1 MNKVVYPV
9 AAASGAIAGGV
20 VANNVLPPTVKVA
33 PGAEAEVSLSFEKG
47 VHVESIFT
55 QFDAPNM
62 TVNTPIPGVDGIHAK
77 ITELNPD
84 ITNYDPHLYESVLSR
99 FDANVIQ
106 PTSDIV
112 TEHLLKGAG
121 VGAITATVGTMLVM
135 KYFKDKREEKRDEAA
150 GTEEVQSKEMSAK
163 TKWKKAA
170 ATGLSVLA
178 AAGLFKLG
186 TEASSEEERSD
197 KVPLSSV
204 VTEREPSLEGA
215 TLTGL
220 GGSLVNTAI
229 RGASEY
235 SNTVDDFWK
244 TANANLLSNFDQF
257 EKLSDKFT
265 KGEDV
270 VPILHLSD
278 IHCNY
283 ANMSFY
289 LKNLIKAVNAPVIVN
304 TGDTFTNSKTMPYE
318 DECYNDFFEGVSQA
332 AKDNNNPMTVLS
344 VAGNHDPKENISY
357 KDDYAQVITLDSDN
371 PVQTVKGID
380 FVGMEDKSE
389 TIWEPT
395 LPDDPEA
402 LNRMIAEQ
410 GDDEADVACRVSQES
425 LNPEV
430 VIAHRTQ
437 QLYETM
443 AKGCGTLALSGHT
456 HIDGVVRRI
465 DTPGAGDLYQHT
477 GGSVSGSDVG
487 LSIYEKAQRPATATV
502 QYIDRKTGE
511 VLGFI
516 SIVAQTDG
524 TVEFVDKPI
533 PRVAEPI
540 SQADDVN
547 SFLNQYS
554 AKRANSVPQPVG

>member
-1 MNKVVYPV
+1 MNKVVLPV
-9 AAASGAIAGGV
+9 AATSGAIVGGV
-20 VANNVLPPTVKVA
+20 VANNVFPPTVEVA

-47 VHVESIFT
+47 VHIESIFT

-62 TVNTPIPGVDGIHAK
+62 SVNTPIPGVDGIHAK

-106 PTSDIV
+106 PTSEIV

-121 VGAITATVGTMLVM
+121 IGAITATVGTMLVM
-135 KYFKDKREEKRDEAA
+135 KFFKDKREEKRDENE
-150 GTEEVQSKEMSAK
+150 GTEEVQSNGISAK
-163 TKWKKAA
+163 TKWKKAV

-178 AAGLFKLG
+178 AAGLIKLG

-244 TANANLLSNFDQF
+244 TANANLLGNFNQF
-257 EKLSDKFT
+257 EKLSEKYT
-265 KGEDV
+265 KAKNI

-289 LKNLIKAVNAPVIVN
+289 LMNLVKAIDAPIIVN

-318 DECYNDFFEGVSQA
+318 DGCYDDFFEGVSQA
-332 AKDNNNPMTVLS
+332 AKDNNSFMTVLN
-344 VAGNHDPKENISY
+344 VAGNHDPKESINY
-357 KDDYAQVITLDSDN
+357 KDNYAQLITLDSNN

-380 FVGMEDKSE
+380 FVGMEDK
-389 TIWEPT
+389 TVTVWEPT
-395 LPDDPEA
+395 LPADPVE
-402 LNRMIAEQ
+402 LNEVVAEQ
-410 GDDEADVACRVSQES
+410 GDNEAEVACNVDES
-425 LNPEV
+425 SNNPEV
-430 VIAHRTQ
+430 VMAHRTQ
-437 QLYETM
+437 QLYATI
-443 AKGCGTLALSGHT
+443 AKGCGLLALSGHI
-456 HIDGVVRRI
+456 HADGDVRRI
-465 DTPGAGDLYQHT
+465 DTSAGDMYQHT

-487 LSIYEKAQRPATATV
+487 LSIYEKAQRDSTATV
-502 QYIDRKTGE
+502 QYINKSSNE

-516 SIVAQTDG
+516 SIVIHTDG
-524 TVEFVDKPI
+524 TVEFVNKPI
-533 PRVAEPI
+533 SKIAEPI
-540 SQADDVN
+540 SEADDVLG
-547 SFLNQYS
+547 FLNLYS
-554 AKRANSVPQPVG
+554 AKKSSSTLQPAG

>member
-1 MNKVVYPV
+1 MNKVVLPV
-9 AAASGAIAGGV
+9 AATSGAIAGGV
-20 VANNVLPPTVKVA
+20 LANNVFPPTVEVA

-47 VHVESIFT
+47 VHIESIFT

-62 TVNTPIPGVDGIHAK
+62 SVNTPIPGVDGIHAK

-106 PTSDIV
+106 PTSEIV

-121 VGAITATVGTMLVM
+121 IGAITATVGTMLVM
-135 KYFKDKREEKRDEAA
+135 KYFKDKQEEKRDENTDA
-150 GTEEVQSKEMSAK
+150 EEVHSNGTSAK
-163 TKWKKAA
+163 TKWKKAV
-170 ATGLSVLA
+170 ATGLSVFA
-178 AAGLFKLG
+178 ATGLIKLG
-186 TEASSEEERSD
+186 TEASSQEERSD

-204 VTEREPSLEGA
+204 ITEREPSLEGA

-244 TANANLLSNFDQF
+244 TANANLLSNFNQF
-257 EKLSDKFT
+257 EKLAEKYT

-289 LKNLIKAVNAPVIVN
+289 LKNLVKAVKAPVIVN
-304 TGDTFTNSKTMPYE
+304 SGDTFPNSKTMPYE
-318 DECYNDFFEGVSQA
+318 DECYDDFFEGVSQA
-332 AKDNNNPMTVLS
+332 AKDNNNPMTVLN
-344 VAGNHDPKENISY
+344 VAGNHDPKDGISY
-357 KDDYAQVITLDSDN
+357 KDDYAEVITLTSDE

-380 FVGMEDKSE
+380 FVGIEDPTK

-395 LPDDPEA
+395 WPDDPEVM
-402 LNRMIAEQ
+402 NEMIANR
-410 GDDEADVACRVSQES
+410 GDDVADEACKVDEESQ
-425 LNPEV
+425 NPEV
-430 VIAHRTQ
+430 VISHRIQ
-437 QLYETM
+437 QLYETILR
-443 AKGCGTLALSGHT
+443 GCGTLALSGHT
-456 HIDGVVRRI
+456 HIDGAIRRFATDGPDDI
-465 DTPGAGDLYQHT
+465 FQHT
-477 GGSVSGSDVG
+477 AGSASGADVG
-487 LSIYEKAQRPATATV
+487 ITIYEKPQQDASVTTQF
-502 QYIDRKTGE
+502 IDKNTGE

-516 SIVAQTDG
+516 SIVLHTDG
-524 TVEFVDKPI
+524 TIDFIDKEI
-533 PRVAEPI
+533 PKKAEPPA
-540 SQADDVN
+540 QASDINTFMD
-547 SFLNQYS
+547 QYS
-554 AKRANSVPQPVG
+554 ANKKSFQPVG